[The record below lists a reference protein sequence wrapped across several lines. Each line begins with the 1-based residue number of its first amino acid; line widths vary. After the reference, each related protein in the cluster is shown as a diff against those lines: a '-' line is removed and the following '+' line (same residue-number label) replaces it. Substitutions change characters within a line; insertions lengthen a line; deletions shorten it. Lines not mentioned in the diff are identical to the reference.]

1 MHHLANTL
9 AIVIVADKNIDILNL
24 MSTMINFIKDENEKY
39 QKLYYKYYDTSLYDD
54 GWMLRQSKSI
64 QTKYN
69 T

>member
-39 QKLYYKYYDTSLYDD
+39 QKLYYKHYDTSLYDD